1 MGQRFVKYFTIEI
14 FIHKV
19 YSRQGGFIE
28 QYYEGILLNATREHF
43 DYGKKLGQ
51 ATGDTE
57 KEVIEEL
64 INWVESQYCVGEK
77 FRIKV
82 LQ

>member
-1 MGQRFVKYFTIEI
+1 MKTLTIEI

-28 QYYEGILLNATREHF
+28 QWYEGILLNATKGHF
-43 DYGKKLGQ
+43 DYGKKLGD

-57 KEVIEEL
+57 QEVVDEL
-64 INWVESQYCVGEK
+64 TRWVESSYCEGKK
-77 FRIKV
+77 FRIKI
-82 LQ
+82 LK

>member
-1 MGQRFVKYFTIEI
+1 MKTLTIEI

-28 QYYEGILLNATREHF
+28 QYYEGILLNATKGHF
-43 DYGKKLGQ
+43 DYGNNLGK

-64 INWVESQYCVGEK
+64 INWVETQYCVGEK
-77 FRIKV
+77 FRIRV
-82 LQ
+82 LE